1 MSTSNK
7 RRNISDSN
15 ILDPNN
21 SDFNENNEFSEE
33 EKVCEIEVL
42 NGKEWE
48 ENTKFDPKL
57 IRSICPRDEK
67 QQKEL
72 QQLLGS

>member
-1 MSTSNK
+1 MST
-7 RRNISDSN
+7 SN

-21 SDFNENNEFSEE
+21 SDSNENNESSEE
-33 EKVCEIEVL
+33 ERTKYSVCEIEVL